1 MRYLLAEALLDP
13 QVQANFDLIIID
25 APPRLTTS
33 HLQAMCASTHLLIPT
48 VLDGLAGDLV
58 ARYLDQVAIHKLGLP
73 GDASRAICPH
83 LQPIGVVCTLLPNNN
98 RNLSGPLNVLRE
110 RIAAARLNPDILPE
124 ACFIRQRPPYRD
136 CAGEKIAYAATA
148 NNEDYRDLREEVDR
162 LGDLLAP
169 WLGAI
174 ARGWARKVK
183 A

>member
-1 MRYLLAEALLDP
+1 MCAICSAEALLDP

-25 APPRLTTS
+25 AAPRLTTS

-48 VLDGLAGDLV
+48 VL
-58 ARYLDQVAIHKLGLP
+58 
-73 GDASRAICPH
+73 
-83 LQPIGVVCTLLPNNN
+83 QPIGVVCTPLPNNN

-148 NNEDYRDLREEVDR
+148 NNEDYRDLRDEVDR
-162 LGDLLAP
+162 LGDVLPP